1 MAVTQINSCVRSEDG
16 RKEFRSF
23 PFAFKLSRVY
33 MKFSTAEN
41 FCICAEFFSL
51 LKIVN
56 SCRNREKSYL
66 DHIEGYITINE
77 CIFVLK
83 NYYDES

>member
-1 MAVTQINSCVRSEDG
+1 MM
-16 RKEFRSF
+16 
-23 PFAFKLSRVY
+23 VY
-33 MKFSTAEN
+33 MKSSTAEY

-77 CIFVLK
+77 CIFVKKKLLRRILNLTSK
-83 NYYDES
+83 KSSTKIQH

>member
-1 MAVTQINSCVRSEDG
+1 MLNNNGVHSIQYFHWIFFISALIYIQHEMM
-16 RKEFRSF
+16 
-23 PFAFKLSRVY
+23 VY
-33 MKFSTAEN
+33 MKSSTAEY

-77 CIFVLK
+77 CIFVKK

>member
-1 MAVTQINSCVRSEDG
+1 MM
-16 RKEFRSF
+16 
-23 PFAFKLSRVY
+23 VY
-33 MKFSTAEN
+33 MKSSTAEY

-83 NYYDES
+83 QAPLVLWLRKNSPLALYLS